1 MVRDYIILA
10 ISSIILG
17 VVITFVLLGIVARA
31 GIDLNRNIWLLAI
44 PAVLALL
51 LNVILL
57 EIYRKFRSRK

>member
-10 ISSIILG
+10 IGSIVVG
-17 VVITFVLLGIVARA
+17 VVITFILLGIVARA